1 MKHKNYIQMA
11 RPKLE
16 ISKSVYLRCRVEPH
30 IKKEFEFF
38 CKKNKITPA
47 KHLRNIILKELQ
59 NGNKK

>member
-1 MKHKNYIQMA
+1 MA

-59 NGNKK
+59 NGK